1 MTNYHISPKMGLVL
15 LSALLAGVPGFA
27 VAEQV
32 NIQTATLGQVQ
43 KTAEISTEE
52 LRRILAEQSAT
63 VLDARPYMEFAVGHI
78 PGAANVS
85 AKAGVPMSLYVS
97 DVSEIE
103 RIVGGDKTTPIIL
116 YCNGPF
122 CGKSN
127 RLGEELLQAG
137 FSNVRRYQL
146 GAPVWRALGGVMQVE
161 DTSARTIEQP
171 GSTTPARPAIT
182 QAARCRTSSTYRMM
196 RSPGLRTTGD
206 SRWKITTRASLC
218 LAARLRRHE
227 QQQKALPKTPST
239 TSCSAQ
245 THSASRS
252 LRRDKVRHAGDA
264 GG

>member
-1 MTNYHISPKMGLVL
+1 MMNCHVSLKRGLVL
-15 LSALLAGVPGFA
+15 LSALLSGVPGLT
-27 VAEQV
+27 VAQQV

-127 RLGEELLQAG
+127 RLSEELLQAG

-161 DTSARTIEQP
+161 PDGFRYIRENDRTARVYDTRTTSDYSGGTLPNVINLPNDEVAKAKDDGRLPMEDHNTRIVVFGSTAAQARTTAESIAKNAFHNVMFCADAFCKQEL
-171 GSTTPARPAIT
+171 A
-182 QAARCRTSSTYRMM
+182 
-196 RSPGLRTTGD
+196 
-206 SRWKITTRASLC
+206 TR
-218 LAARLRRHE
+218 
-227 QQQKALPKTPST
+227 
-239 TSCSAQ
+239 
-245 THSASRS
+245 
-252 LRRDKVRHAGDA
+252 
-264 GG
+264 